1 MALPLYIITLILSSS
16 LLFFVQPMVGKMILP
31 LLGGTP
37 AVWNT
42 CMVFFQACLLA
53 GYAYAHGSGAWLGA
67 RKQAWLHL
75 TLLAVPLLVLPIGFG
90 ADVSPPA
97 SGNPVL
103 WLLVQLTLCAGLPF
117 FVVSASAPLLQKW
130 FAQTGHPS
138 AKDPYFLYAASNVG
152 SLGALLG
159 YPLLVEPNMALGA
172 QTTAWSVGYGLLV
185 VAFIC
190 CAIALWRSKSSIA
203 TPDAALDSSPRV
215 SMGWPRRLHWIILAA
230 VPSSLMLG
238 VTTHVTTNVA
248 AVPLLWVVPLAIY
261 LLTFIMVFAARPPIS
276 HRAMVQSFPFVVV
289 VLGLL
294 FFAPPQELG
303 WYVIPIHLGAF
314 FVAAMVCHGE
324 LARCRP
330 GTQHLTEYYLWMS
343 FGGVL
348 GGLFNAIVA
357 PLTFNSIAEYPLAVV
372 AACMLMPRTSA
383 TPPSRLKSQDS
394 RLRSQVSRLR
404 SQVSLLD
411 FAMPLGVGLI
421 ALAIVTGL
429 KMSAVPLTWLSL
441 MAVFFIPAFL
451 SFQFK
456 ESPIRFGLAIG
467 VVLLVTAFYAES
479 GSGDVLAIERNFF
492 GVKKVMFSPDGR
504 TRLLAHGT
512 TNHGSQA
519 VDAAMQDE
527 PLAYFHRRGPLGDVF
542 KTIADEGSRRPV
554 GIIGLGV
561 GSIAAYASPNQQFT
575 YYEIDPAVEVMARN
589 ETFFTFLSKCRG
601 TVDVVLGDGRLTIAR
616 APDKHFGLIILDAF
630 SSDAIPTHLLSLEAM
645 NVYLSKLADDG
656 LLAFHISNG
665 FLNLEPVVAR
675 LADQAHLACIS
686 RSDRGVRRDE
696 LADGQLAAHYV
707 VMSRIPERLAALESK
722 PRWHRCETSKD
733 VPVWTDQYCDI
744 LGVLRLPQP
753 GTEPAHMAQ
762 RPPPRE
768 PSREDDSGEL
778 KVR

>member
-1 MALPLYIITLILSSS
+1 MALPLYVITLILSSS

-75 TLLAVPLLVLPIGFG
+75 TLLAIPLFVLPIRFG
-90 ADVSPPA
+90 MDVSPPA

-103 WLLVQLTLCAGLPF
+103 WLLVQLTFCAGLPF

-185 VAFIC
+185 MAFIC
-190 CAIALWRSKSSIA
+190 CSIALWRSKSSIA
-203 TPDAALDSSPRV
+203 SPDAALESSPRV
-215 SMGWPRRLHWIILAA
+215 SIGWPRRMHWIILAA

-261 LLTFIMVFAARPPIS
+261 LLTFILVFAARPPIS
-276 HRAMVQSFPFVVV
+276 HRLMVQSFPFVVV

-357 PLTFNSIAEYPLAVV
+357 PLTFNSIAEYPLAIV
-372 AACMLMPRTSA
+372 AACMLMPRSKA
-383 TPPSRLKSQDS
+383 P
-394 RLRSQVSRLR
+394 QVSGLR
-404 SQVSLLD
+404 TQVSLLD

-456 ESPIRFGLAIG
+456 ETPIRFGLAIG

-479 GSGDVLAIERNFF
+479 GSGDVLAVERNFF

-519 VDAAMQDE
+519 VDAAMRDE

-542 KTIADEGSRRPV
+542 KTFADEGSPRPV

-561 GSIAAYASPNQQFT
+561 GSIAAYAAPNQQFT

-589 ETFFTFLSKCRG
+589 ESFFTFLSKCRG

-675 LADQAHLACIS
+675 LAEQAGLACIS
-686 RSDRGVRRDE
+686 RSDRGLKRDE
-696 LADGQLAAHYV
+696 LAEGQLAAHYV
-707 VMSRIPERLAALESK
+707 VMSRQPERLASLQSM
-722 PRWHRCETSKD
+722 PRWHRVEVPHN

-753 GTEPAHMAQ
+753 GTEPAHLAQ
-762 RPPPRE
+762 KTPSHAAPRV
-768 PSREDDSGEL
+768 EDSAEL
-778 KVR
+778 KVK

>member
-1 MALPLYIITLILSSS
+1 MALPLYVVTLILSSS
-16 LLFFVQPMVGKMILP
+16 LLFLVQPMVGKMILP

-53 GYAYAHGSGAWLGA
+53 GYAYAHGSAAWLGA
-67 RKQAWLHL
+67 RRQAVAH
-75 TLLAVPLLVLPIGFG
+75 LVLLMLPLIALPITFG
-90 ADVSPPA
+90 ASVTPPP
-97 SGNPVL
+97 SGNPTF
-103 WLLVQLTLCAGLPF
+103 WLLTQLMLCAGLPF

-172 QTTAWSVGYGLLV
+172 QTTTWSIGYGLLII
-185 VAFIC
+185 AIAC
-190 CAIALWRSKSSIA
+190 CAIALWRAKNDAPKHEAARVNEPRASI
-203 TPDAALDSSPRV
+203 
-215 SMGWPRRLHWIILAA
+215 GWPRRMHWILLAA

-261 LLTFIMVFAARPPIS
+261 LLTFIFVFAARPPIP
-276 HRAMVQSFPFVVV
+276 HGLMVQAFPFVVV

-303 WYVIPIHLGAF
+303 WYVIPVHLVAF

-324 LARCRP
+324 LARRRP
-330 GTQHLTEYYLWMS
+330 STQHLTEYYLWMS

-348 GGLFNAIVA
+348 GGLFNAILA
-357 PLTFNSIAEYPLAVV
+357 PLTFNSIAEYPIAVV
-372 AACMLMPRTSA
+372 AACMLMPRKSMPQA
-383 TPPSRLKSQDS
+383 SSLKPHLS
-394 RLRSQVSRLR
+394 V
-404 SQVSLLD
+404 LD
-411 FAMPLGVGLI
+411 LAMPLGVGLI

-429 KMSAVPLTWLSL
+429 KMSAMPVTWLSL

-456 ESPIRFGLAIG
+456 DSPIRFGLAIG
-467 VVLLVTAFYAES
+467 IVLLVTASYSES
-479 GSGDVLAIERNFF
+479 GSGDVLAVERNFF
-492 GVKKVMFSPDGR
+492 GVKRVMFSPDR
-504 TRLLAHGT
+504 TTKLLAHGT
-512 TNHGSQA
+512 TNHGSQS
-519 VDAAMQDE
+519 VDPAKADQ
-527 PLAYFHRRGPLGDVF
+527 PLAYFHRNGPLGDVF
-542 KTIADEGSRRPV
+542 NTIASETPPRPV

-561 GSIAAYASPNQQFT
+561 GSIAAYAAPDQQFT
-575 YYEIDPAVEVMARN
+575 YYEIDPAVEAMARN
-589 ETFFTFLSKCRG
+589 EAYFTFLSKCPG
-601 TVDVVLGDGRLTIAR
+601 KVDVVLGDGRLTIAR

-645 NVYLSKLADDG
+645 NVYLSKLSDDG
-656 LLAFHISNG
+656 ILAFHISNG

-675 LADQAHLACIS
+675 LAERAHLACIS
-686 RSDRGVRRDE
+686 RSDRGLRRDE

-707 VMSRIPERLAALESK
+707 VMSRMPERLAALESK
-722 PRWHRCETSKD
+722 PRWHRCEPSKD

-753 GTEPAHMAQ
+753 GTEPPHLAQ
-762 RPPPRE
+762 SSPPRE
-768 PSREDDSGEL
+768 PIHTDESSEL
-778 KVR
+778 KVK